1 MTLLGI
7 DPGKTIGWSLW
18 TETGF
23 EIARGTFAYEDIR
36 SRLHVDEYG
45 DHCLWFSYTSIIDGV
60 KVVQYSDVRR
70 MAIENYRGRPGQK
83 NGGQQF
89 WGPEAL
95 AKCEL
100 LGELAGIEVRR
111 QEPSILK
118 VSALHA
124 GYTLPKGHL
133 PDQDSA
139 YLHARYRLEELGVL
153 RAKPLDS

>member
-23 EIARGTFAYEDIR
+23 ELGRGTFDYADVRKHIVLDLAYG
-36 SRLHVDEYG
+36 G
-45 DHCLWFSYTSIIDGV
+45 DLWFYEFADHRPGIVENVTRI
-60 KVVQYSDVRR
+60 
-70 MAIENYRGRPGQK
+70 AIEDYIGRPGQK
-83 NGGQQF
+83 NGGQRF
-89 WGPEAL
+89 WGPESL
-95 AKCEL
+95 AKIEL
-100 LGELAGIEVRR
+100 LGELADIEVKR
-111 QEPSILK
+111 QRAVDVLK

-124 GYTLPKGHL
+124 GYKMPKGHL

-153 RAKPLDS
+153 RAKPLD

>member
-1 MTLLGI
+1 MALLSI

-23 EIARGTFAYEDIR
+23 ELGRGTFQYVDLLDRIIYEPGYK
-36 SRLHVDEYG
+36 E
-45 DHCLWFSYTSIIDGV
+45 LWFTFYQEEVGERFEPVT
-60 KVVQYSDVRR
+60 R
-70 MAIENYRGRPGQK
+70 MVIENYRGRPGAK

-100 LGELAGIEVRR
+100 LAELAGIEVKR
-111 QEPSILK
+111 QEPAILK

-124 GYTLPKGHL
+124 GYQMPKGHL
-133 PDQDSA
+133 PDADSA
-139 YLHARYRLEELGVL
+139 YLHARYRLEELGIL
-153 RAKPLDS
+153 RAEPLD